1 VQNALLI
8 LGNTVIFTTG
18 VPRNFFS
25 LETVSPCKKVWEPL
39 AYILMIRVN
48 VSLQTSICIFVNG
61 EVLQMY
67 TFHESNY
74 TAIELPLNWNSTA
87 KNK

>member
-25 LETVSPCKKVWEPL
+25 LETMPPCKKVWEPL
-39 AYILMIRVN
+39 V
-48 VSLQTSICIFVNG
+48 
-61 EVLQMY
+61 
-67 TFHESNY
+67 
-74 TAIELPLNWNSTA
+74 
-87 KNK
+87 

>member
-25 LETVSPCKKVWEPL
+25 LETVPPCKIVWEPL
-39 AYILMIRVN
+39 I
-48 VSLQTSICIFVNG
+48 
-61 EVLQMY
+61 
-67 TFHESNY
+67 
-74 TAIELPLNWNSTA
+74 
-87 KNK
+87 